1 MAPICFVNVP
11 YGCYQNGEASLAVRK
26 ELAAGPVNTSLVGY
40 TVSYNTLDN
49 NRVPTSGLY
58 TELKQDFAGVGG
70 DVQFIRTSA
79 EARNYYE
86 VFSDVVSVFKLQAGN
101 ITPWG
106 GQSLRMLDQFQMGPQ
121 LVRGFAPAGI
131 GPRDLTIG
139 TTNDSL
145 GGSMFWG
152 ASLEA
157 QTPLYF
163 LPKDIGIKIAAFAD
177 AGNLWNYQGPTSWSV
192 TGETLQVGLDGVGK
206 IRSSVG
212 VGLLWDSP
220 LGPLRFDLAYP
231 ITKYCATGS
240 DNVTQI
246 CDRTQVF
253 RFSGG
258 TKF

>member
-1 MAPICFVNVP
+1 M
-11 YGCYQNGEASLAVRK
+11 RK

-49 NRVPTSGLY
+49 NRLPTSGLY
-58 TELKQDFAGVGG
+58 AELKQDFAGVGG
-70 DVQFIRTSA
+70 DVQFIRTSG
-79 EARNYYE
+79 EVRNYYE
-86 VFSDVVSVFKLQAGN
+86 VISDVVSVLKFQAGN
-101 ITPWG
+101 ITAWG
-106 GQSLRMLDQFQMGPQ
+106 GQNLRMLDQFQMGPN

-139 TTNDSL
+139 TTNDAL

-152 ASLEA
+152 ASFEA

-163 LPKDIGIKIAAFAD
+163 LPKDIGIKLAAFAD
-177 AGNLWNYQGPTSWSV
+177 AGNLWDYQGPTSWSV
-192 TGETLQVGLDGVGK
+192 TGETLQVGLDGFTK

-212 VGLLWDSP
+212 LGLLWDSP

-231 ITKYCATGS
+231 ITKYCATAS

-246 CDRTQVF
+246 CDRTQIF